1 MTNFAKTLT
10 GTFLA
15 ATLWA
20 APSLAL
26 DKVTFGTNWKAQAE
40 HGGYYYAVAYG
51 IYEKYG
57 LEVSIRPGG
66 PQVNHPQLLAAGR
79 IDFNMGGNLNSTFN
93 FVENKVPMTMIA
105 AIFQKDPQVFLC
117 HPNAGRD
124 KFTDT
129 TKGPVLIG
137 KGGQQT
143 YWQWLKVAYGF
154 KDEQIKPYT
163 FNPGPFLADKT
174 SCQQGYVTSEPF
186 AVQRQGVN
194 PVVHLL
200 ADYGYDTY
208 STTIETSWKLAKENP
223 GLVQRFVDASIIG
236 WYGYMYKEKT
246 KADDLIKKDNPD
258 MDDPQIA
265 FSLEAMK
272 KHGIVDSG
280 DSKTLGIGAMTD
292 ARIKSFY
299 DKMVSAGL
307 YKAGMPINEAYTLQ
321 FVNKKVGM

>member
-1 MTNFAKTLT
+1 MRKILN
-10 GTFLA
+10 A
-15 ATLWA
+15 AVA
-20 APSLAL
+20 AMAVSLGAGAASAL

-40 HGGYYYAVAYG
+40 HGGFYYAVAYG
-51 IYEKYG
+51 VYEKYG

-93 FVENKVPMTMIA
+93 FIENNVPMTTVA

-124 KFTDT
+124 KFTDA
-129 TKGPVLIG
+129 KNGPVLIG

-154 KDEQIKPYT
+154 KDEQIRPYT

-186 AVQRQGVN
+186 AVQRQGVT

-200 ADYGYDTY
+200 ADHGYDTY
-208 STTIETSWKLAKENP
+208 STTIETSWKLAREKSD
-223 GLVQRFVDASIIG
+223 LVQRFVDASVIG
-236 WYGYMYKEKT
+236 WYGYLYKEKS

-272 KHGIVDSG
+272 KYGIVDSG

-307 YKAGMPINEAYTLQ
+307 YKSGLAIKDSYTLQ